1 MKTIGDE
8 KMANLFESNTDQ
20 LLEQFL
26 KRRTGVLSDNLKVRT
41 IAKNILVLLSWT
53 GLMEKILPVMV
64 PVFEYKPIQLLNKME
79 ALLNQEFDRIG
90 HYDLMFYSEMSK
102 DLVKIFTTRDQTT
115 DRIALRLPAESAEEE
130 ESKEAAVKV
139 DEPVVK
145 AEPEKPVDL
154 ATLLKRKKSGKDK
167 KKAKKASKAK
177 AAPAKVAAAAAP
189 AKEEVAAPVETKE
202 ERNKNDRKQLLDYVE
217 KLRALKAAHVSTC
230 QEILL
235 WGNHCEIGERLSY

>member
-1 MKTIGDE
+1 M
-8 KMANLFESNTDQ
+8 
-20 LLEQFL
+20 
-26 KRRTGVLSDNLKVRT
+26 LSDNLKVRV

-53 GLMEKILPVMV
+53 GLMDKILPAMV

-102 DLVKIFTTRDQTT
+102 DLVKIFNTRDETT
-115 DRIALRLPAESAEEE
+115 DRIALRLPESSEEE
-130 ESKEAAVKV
+130 ESKDAAVKV

-154 ATLLKRKKSGKDK
+154 ATLLKRKKAGKDK

-177 AAPAKVAAAAAP
+177 AAPAKAAAASAP
-189 AKEEVAAPVETKE
+189 AQQEAEAPVETKE
-202 ERNKNDRKQLLDYVE
+202 ERNKNDRK
-217 KLRALKAAHVSTC
+217 
-230 QEILL
+230 
-235 WGNHCEIGERLSY
+235 